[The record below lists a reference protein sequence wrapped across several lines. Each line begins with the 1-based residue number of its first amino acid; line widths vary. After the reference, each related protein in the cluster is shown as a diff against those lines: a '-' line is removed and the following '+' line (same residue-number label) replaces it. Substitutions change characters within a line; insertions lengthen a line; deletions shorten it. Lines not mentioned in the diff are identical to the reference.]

1 MHANSGDPAVLHCR
15 VICLDYGQ
23 YLPAL
28 GIILTEHG
36 LHEEARSVNITN
48 EGLYDITY
56 EHIQSCN
63 LSNNIDLMEF
73 QYSFYPWNV
82 SMHKTVLTCGV
93 IHPLSQPPCWAQ
105 SYAVIHYYEPTIPT
119 TDPMTPTTTTLT
131 SSPCT
136 TVAVSGTGGGG
147 GNGLSEPHVDD
158 LVEVFSPIT
167 AILALALVVVI
178 SIAVIEGVF
187 IAVRHR
193 SPPNGIIPQNLHTP
207 DERNLTPPKEFTHA

>member
-1 MHANSGDPAVLHCR
+1 MPANSSDPAVLQCR
-15 VICLDYGQ
+15 VIFLDYGQ

-56 EHIQSCN
+56 EHIQSCD

-73 QYSFYPWNV
+73 QYSFYPLNV

-105 SYAVIHYYEPTIPT
+105 SYAVIHYYEPMIPCMTT
-119 TDPMTPTTTTLT
+119 TDLTTTITA
-131 SSPCT
+131 T

-147 GNGLSEPHVDD
+147 GNGLSESHVDD
-158 LVEVFSPIT
+158 LVAIFSPIT

-207 DERNLTPPKEFTHA
+207 GKRNLTPPKEFTNA